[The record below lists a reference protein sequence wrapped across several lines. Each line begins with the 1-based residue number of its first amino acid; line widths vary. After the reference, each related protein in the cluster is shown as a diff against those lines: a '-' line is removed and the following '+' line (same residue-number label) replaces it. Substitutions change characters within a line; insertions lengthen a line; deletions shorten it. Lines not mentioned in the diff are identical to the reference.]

1 VCVVAWL
8 CINRLRLA
16 TRTRWVSR
24 SVHHAESRGLSVGF
38 CWVSTGGAPP
48 PPPAQTAP
56 LPLRSRLSTW
66 GSGGT
71 RTRTGDTM
79 IFSHVLRPLAMRFYR
94 ISERISVH
102 RVSLDIARC
111 RPYCCTTVDIP
122 LFTMR
127 STGSRTSTSA
137 RLTRLFGYSR
147 PPLTFGDVSG
157 SNHKE
162 TSASCVVSP
171 TSSTFN
177 ASKIGLLTRLRG
189 EGQRTE
195 ADERTRTAFLLIMS

>member
-16 TRTRWVSR
+16 TRTRRVSR

-48 PPPAQTAP
+48 PPLAQTAP

-71 RTRTGDTM
+71 RTRTGDAM
-79 IFSHVLRPLAMRFYR
+79 IFSHVLEALGMRQTR
-94 ISERISVH
+94 ICKRISVH

-111 RPYCCTTVDIP
+111 RPYCCTTVDTAFVT
-122 LFTMR
+122 LR
-127 STGSRTSTSA
+127 DTGSGRRTSA
-137 RLTRLFGYSR
+137 RLTRLLG
-147 PPLTFGDVSG
+147 
-157 SNHKE
+157 
-162 TSASCVVSP
+162 
-171 TSSTFN
+171 
-177 ASKIGLLTRLRG
+177 
-189 EGQRTE
+189 
-195 ADERTRTAFLLIMS
+195 